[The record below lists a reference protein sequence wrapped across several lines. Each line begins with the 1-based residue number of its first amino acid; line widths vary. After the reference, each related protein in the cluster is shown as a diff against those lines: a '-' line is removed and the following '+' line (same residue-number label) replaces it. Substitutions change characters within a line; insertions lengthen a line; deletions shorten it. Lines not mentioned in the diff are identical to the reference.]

1 MQHACERSEG
11 LVRFVGLLGAV
22 DGKMSRPQS
31 LNHLRSVLSM
41 DFNTAQS
48 YYQLFGRPREIA
60 THLPLLEKLHQ
71 RAAPYSFNNFAF
83 VFVQHFLAAFPQRLR
98 MMMQSGLSPSDTWFL
113 DIPYSTNDAV
123 AECLGQL
130 FPGRVP
136 RRYTDPFGNYNHDQ
150 LQRMVEVARQVV
162 AASAAARTVVVDDG
176 AYFVR
181 FLSHLLEDAP
191 AMATQFQGL
200 RIVEQTTRG
209 HRFLESDAGQAV
221 IRALGVTA
229 VSVARAFTKTAFE
242 APFIGMAVADA
253 VVDKLVE
260 LAVEPRRV
268 LVLGFG
274 SVGRAVALACRNRL
288 SLAAVEIV
296 EIDASKAQLASELG
310 FARRDALDPSD
321 ARENYD
327 LVVGCTGKR
336 SFTPADRQILADGAI
351 LISASSAAVEFDRK
365 NFVDQ
370 ADADLH
376 DDFWVETE
384 RTEDL
389 PLHTDIV
396 LAHSG
401 GRRLTLANAGFP
413 INFQGSLGV
422 IPTALI
428 EPTHCLLHAATL
440 QAIEQ
445 ARVGLSPLREDDDMW
460 IYQEAMARLR
470 RVKDG
475 E

>member
-1 MQHACERSEG
+1 MLRCRYA
-11 LVRFVGLLGAV
+11 
-22 DGKMSRPQS
+22 PS
-31 LNHLRSVLSM
+31 LNEFRSVLSM
-41 DFNTAQS
+41 DFETVRS
-48 YYQLFGRPREIA
+48 YYQLLGRPREIA
-60 THLPLLEKLHQ
+60 TGLPLLEKLHQ
-71 RAAPYSFNNFAF
+71 RAAPYSFDNLAF
-83 VFVQHFLAAFPQRLR
+83 VFVQHFLAAFPERLR
-98 MMMQSGLSPSDTWFL
+98 MMMKSGLSPTDTWFL
-113 DIPYSTNDAV
+113 DIPYSTNDDV
-123 AECLGQL
+123 AECIEQL

-136 RRYTDPFGNYNHDQ
+136 RRYTDPFGNYNQDQ
-150 LQRMVEVARQVV
+150 LQRMVKVARQVV

-176 AYFVR
+176 AYFIR
-181 FLSHLLEDAP
+181 FLSQILEENP
-191 AMATQFQGL
+191 AMATPFRGL

-221 IRALGVTA
+221 IGALDITA
-229 VSVARAFTKTAFE
+229 VSVARAFTKTEFE

-253 VVDKLVE
+253 VVDKLAA
-260 LAVEPRRV
+260 LAAEPRRI
-268 LVLGFG
+268 LVIGFG

-288 SLAAVEIV
+288 PRAIVEIV
-296 EIDASKAQLASELG
+296 EVDALKAQLASELG
-310 FARRDALDPSD
+310 FATRVALHPS
-321 ARENYD
+321 ESGKTYD

-336 SFTPADRQILADGAI
+336 SFTPADRNLLADQAI

-376 DDFWVETE
+376 DDFWVETV
-384 RTEDL
+384 RTGDL

-396 LAHSG
+396 LAHTA

-428 EPTHCLLHAATL
+428 EPTHSLLHAATL
-440 QAIEQ
+440 QAIEHPH
-445 ARVGLSPLREDDDMW
+445 VGLSPLCEKDDTW
-460 IYQEAMARLR
+460 IYQEAMARLN
-470 RVKDG
+470 RVSHG